1 MRLIDISTGIRR
13 LAFGSVESV
22 PILEA
27 NKNYIGGGFML
38 NLHHRFRPREEEV
51 ASKVID
57 GEAIIINLANGVYYS
72 MDKVGAL
79 VWDRLQAGHT
89 LDDVILAVTGAYA
102 VSREQAESNVHELVQ
117 ELLQENL
124 VIASENGG
132 AAPAQTA
139 PVQEKLPYESPKLN
153 IYRDMG
159 DLLALDPPVPGL
171 GDTPWK
177 EPEESSK

>member
-1 MRLIDISTGIRR
+1 
-13 LAFGSVESV
+13 
-22 PILEA
+22 
-27 NKNYIGGGFML
+27 ML
-38 NLHHRFRPREEEV
+38 NLHHCFRPREEEV

-79 VWDRLQAGHT
+79 VWDRLQAGYT
-89 LDDVILAVTGAYA
+89 LDDVITAVTCAY
-102 VSREQAESNVHELVQ
+102 VVPREQAESNVRELVE
-117 ELLQENL
+117 ELVQENL
-124 VIASENGG
+124 VILSGNGDAV
-132 AAPAQTA
+132 AAPGTSEQ
-139 PVQEKLPYESPKLN
+139 QEKVPYEIPKLN

-177 EPEESSK
+177 DPDESSK

>member
-1 MRLIDISTGIRR
+1 
-13 LAFGSVESV
+13 
-22 PILEA
+22 
-27 NKNYIGGGFML
+27 ML
-38 NLHHRFRPREEEV
+38 SLHHCFRPREEEV

-89 LDDVILAVTGAYA
+89 LDDVIAAVTGSYD
-102 VSREQAESNVHELVQ
+102 VPREQAESNVRDLVQELVQ
-117 ELLQENL
+117 ENL
-124 VIASENGG
+124 VVATENGA
-132 AAPAQTA
+132 AAPREKAMEQ
-139 PVQEKLPYESPKLN
+139 QEKAPYDIPKLN

-177 EPEESSK
+177 EPEDSSK

>member
-1 MRLIDISTGIRR
+1 
-13 LAFGSVESV
+13 
-22 PILEA
+22 
-27 NKNYIGGGFML
+27 ML
-38 NLHHRFRPREEEV
+38 NLHHCFRPQEEEV

-79 VWDRLQAGHT
+79 VWDRLQLGYT
-89 LDDVILAVTGAYA
+89 LDDVITDVTGAYD
-102 VSREQAESNVHELVQ
+102 VQREQAESNLRDLVEELVQ
-117 ELLQENL
+117 ENL
-124 VIASENGG
+124 VVSTENGA
-132 AAPAQTA
+132 AAPTERAMEQ
-139 PVQEKLPYESPKLN
+139 QEKAPYEIPKLN

-177 EPEESSK
+177 DPDESSK

>member
-1 MRLIDISTGIRR
+1 
-13 LAFGSVESV
+13 
-22 PILEA
+22 
-27 NKNYIGGGFML
+27 ML
-38 NLHHRFRPREEEV
+38 SLHDRFRPREEEV

-72 MDKVGAL
+72 MDKVGAI
-79 VWDRLQAGHT
+79 VWDLLQSGYT
-89 LDDVILAVTGAYA
+89 LEEVILAITDDYD
-102 VSREQAESNVHELVQ
+102 VSREEAESNVRQLVE

-124 VIASENGG
+124 IVSSENGVPP
-132 AAPAQTA
+132 PAEKK
-139 PVQEKLPYESPKLN
+139 PKYQEKLAYELPKLN

-177 EPEESSK
+177 EPDDSSK